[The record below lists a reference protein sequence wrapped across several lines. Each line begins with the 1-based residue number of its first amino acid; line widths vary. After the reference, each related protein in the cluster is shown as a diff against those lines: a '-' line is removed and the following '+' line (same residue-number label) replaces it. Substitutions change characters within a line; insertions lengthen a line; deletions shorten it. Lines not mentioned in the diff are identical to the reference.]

1 MKNTEKVELLISE
14 GINYLSS
21 QLDRL
26 ELKSNQQNNTF
37 QEFIKQHTPLS
48 VNEKINKILEED
60 KLESY
65 ERIIDVFNGLN
76 NFIYS
81 EKELLRKNNTATNK
95 ELQVIFFQYVNM
107 LENNLKEKNLSEMF
121 ADWCEDGNV
130 FYQESLKL
138 SERSMKK
145 CVSLMNYFTNKLD
158 DFTDELNEV
167 YQLEESNEYFEP
179 FKDPEED
186 FMITN
191 NPRAFDYM
199 EYKGFRVCYI
209 EDTNTIVIHQIIP
222 GEEESYS
229 DYDDTIVNWNYTR
242 KDLKEMIDKDYIRE
256 DLEEENLP

>member
-65 ERIIDVFNGLN
+65 ERIIDVFNDIN
-76 NFIYS
+76 IFIYS
-81 EKELLRKNNTATNK
+81 EKEFLRKNNTATNK

-107 LENNLKEKNLSEMF
+107 LENNLKEKNLREMF
-121 ADWCEDGNV
+121 TDWCEEGDV

-138 SERSMKK
+138 SERSMEK
-145 CVSLMNYFTNKLD
+145 CVSLMNYFTKKLD
-158 DFTDELNEV
+158 KFTDEINEV
-167 YQLEESNEYFEP
+167 YKLEKSNENFKP

-186 FMITN
+186 FMVTN

-199 EYKGFRVCYI
+199 EYRGFRFCYI
-209 EDTNTIVIHQIIP
+209 EDTNTIIIHQIIP

-229 DYDDTIVNWNYTR
+229 DYDDTIINRNYTR
-242 KDLKEMIDKDYIRE
+242 KDLKEIIDNDYIVE
-256 DLEEENLP
+256 NEEENIL